1 MNTYDRCHV
10 DNATGFLTHHD
21 RCTSVDEVKCRFQ
34 VHVDY
39 HIPLLFA
46 HTHHQTVA
54 SDTGIV
60 YQYIDTSEV
69 FVDFFYDLCSIFKVS
84 CVRSITF
91 GFYTHCFKFFC
102 CIFCIFV
109 NDKVSKCDVCTFG
122 SKLQSDSL
130 TNTAGSTG
138 YNGCFSV

>member
-1 MNTYDRCHV
+1 MCIR
-10 DNATGFLTHHD
+10 D

-60 YQYIDTSEV
+60 YQYIDKMCIRDSGNPRPTSVEDIEV
-69 FVDFFYDLCSIFKVS
+69 LYRKAF
-84 CVRSITF
+84 
-91 GFYTHCFKFFC
+91 
-102 CIFCIFV
+102 
-109 NDKVSKCDVCTFG
+109 
-122 SKLQSDSL
+122 
-130 TNTAGSTG
+130 
-138 YNGCFSV
+138 